1 MRRLCADT
9 RFVSRRRY
17 YLYKDFLQRHVEPLT
32 PFDLPEALK
41 RRSKK
46 ARIHKNKRIFGRS
59 IDERAEVAASREEIG
74 HWEIDTVVGK
84 KFGSESV
91 VLTIVEKVQTSI

>member
-1 MRRLCADT
+1 MD
-9 RFVSRRRY
+9 
-17 YLYKDFLQRHVEPLT
+17 P
-32 PFDLPEALK
+32 
-41 RRSKK
+41 
-46 ARIHKNKRIFGRS
+46 FGR
-59 IDERAEVAASREEIG
+59 AEIAASREEIG